1 MKKFRNNPSF
11 SDVTKFGNNY
21 FSTRKVSNNYQTGK
35 LAKGPI
41 EAEATRFFKNIE
53 AVLNWYQLTF
63 TNIVK
68 CMVILGDI

>member
-53 AVLNWYQLTF
+53 AVLN
-63 TNIVK
+63 
-68 CMVILGDI
+68 